1 MSIYIK
7 YTSPLIKHLLN
18 SFYPTLTKKEISGL
32 ITYYPKLINQVP
44 DKNEIV
50 QLKALLILLNLRI
63 GNLIFFN
70 SFKKIT
76 GLSRN
81 RIEVI
86 FKKNLES
93 KIMLKRKA
101 TFNILSLLGIL
112 VTRENNHATE
122 KLWKSM
128 NYPQN
133 INVSAYSYK
142 KNEFNGEEID
152 VAVIGSGAGGGVA
165 AGVISESSRKVSIFE
180 KSKEMVEAKSSV
192 SEGEAYSQLYEAS
205 GLAQAR
211 GSGALLLA
219 GSTLG
224 GGTTINWTTSFE
236 PPPLIRK
243 EWEKI
248 SKTSNTFTSNEF
260 SQSIKEVMDRI
271 NVNLS
276 SNKTPRKEMKL
287 KEGLELIGIE
297 TKEMAR
303 NVKGC
308 DGAECGFCGF
318 GCINEKKQSTK
329 ETWIKDAQKN
339 GANIYSEFEIDSI
352 NIEKGRARSLNV
364 VIKNQKKIL
373 PINDVILAAGA
384 LNTPNILRKSGY
396 RNKHLGN
403 NLKLHPVSGVIAEF
417 DEAQNP
423 WMGSMQGIYSDQFLY
438 RKENYGYIIEGLP
451 LHPGLFVPFFSS
463 IFEIEKNKFLD
474 SYPNWSG
481 AIVLTSDS
489 GGGKV
494 RYNQKGPVWHY
505 KLNKLDNENLL
516 HGLISVCRAY
526 EAAGAKKI
534 AISSCP
540 NYLWTRNSNESFE
553 KFLGKIES
561 IKNQPYRLA
570 IGSAHQMGSAKIGV
584 DEKNGVCDENG
595 KVHGLDNVYVVDSS
609 TFPRCSGVN
618 PMVSIQAMSH
628 YLSTKFVNS
637 N

>member
-1 MSIYIK
+1 MSIYLK
-7 YTSPLIKHLLN
+7 YTSSIIGHLLK
-18 SFYPTLTKKEISGL
+18 SFYPSLTKKEISSL
-32 ITYYPKLINQVP
+32 INYYPKLINQVP

-50 QLKALLILLNLRI
+50 QLKGLLMLLNLRI

-76 GLSRN
+76 SLSRN
-81 RIEVI
+81 RIEIV

-122 KLWKSM
+122 KIWRSM
-128 NYPQN
+128 NYGQN

-142 KNEFNGEEID
+142 KNKFNGEEID
-152 VAVIGSGAGGGVA
+152 VAIIGSGAGGGVA
-165 AGVISESSRKVSIFE
+165 AGIISKSSRKVSIFE
-180 KSKEMVEAKSSV
+180 KSKELIEAKSSI
-192 SEGEAYSQLYEAS
+192 SEGEAYSELYESS

-211 GSGALLLA
+211 GSGAILLA

-236 PPPLIRK
+236 PPSIIRK
-243 EWEKI
+243 EWEKL
-248 SKTSNTFTSNEF
+248 SKTSNTFTSDEF
-260 SQSIKEVMDRI
+260 TNSIKEVTTRI
-271 NVNLS
+271 NVNSS
-276 SNKTPRKEMKL
+276 SNKTPLKEMKL
-287 KEGLELIGIE
+287 KEGLEQINIE

-308 DGAECGFCGF
+308 NGTECGFCGF
-318 GCINEKKQSTK
+318 GCINKYKQSTK

-339 GANIYSEFEIDSI
+339 GTNIYTELEIDSI
-352 NIEKGRARSLNV
+352 NIKKGRALSLNV
-364 VIKNQKKIL
+364 LVDNQKKIL
-373 PINDVILAAGA
+373 PVNDVVLAAGA

-417 DEAQNP
+417 EEVQNP

-463 IFEIEKNKFLD
+463 IFDIEKNHFLD

-489 GGGKV
+489 GGGRV
-494 RYNQKGPVWHY
+494 RYNQKGPLWHY
-505 KLNKLDNENLL
+505 KLSKFDNENLL
-516 HGLISVCRAY
+516 HGLVTVCRAY
-526 EAAGAKKI
+526 EAAGAKQI

-540 NYLWTRNSNESFE
+540 NFLWRRSSNESFE
-553 KFLGKIES
+553 KFIRKIES
-561 IKNQPYRLA
+561 INNQPYRLA
-570 IGSAHQMGSAKIGV
+570 IGSAHQMGSAKIGI
-584 DEKNGVCDENG
+584 DKENGVCDENG
-595 KVHGLDNVYVVDSS
+595 KVHGLENVYIMDSS

-628 YLSTKFVNS
+628 YLSTKFIKS